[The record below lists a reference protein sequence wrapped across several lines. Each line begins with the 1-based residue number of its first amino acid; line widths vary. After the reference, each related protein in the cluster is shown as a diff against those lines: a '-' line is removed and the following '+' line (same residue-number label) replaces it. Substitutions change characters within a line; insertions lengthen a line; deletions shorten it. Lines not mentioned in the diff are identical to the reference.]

1 MNVQLRPELEK
12 FVEEKV
18 RRGQYASSTAVV
30 EAALARLMLDPQPQL
45 DEQTLA
51 AIEEGEAQADRG
63 EVRDWAELKAELL
76 GKYLG
81 K

>member
-18 RRGQYASSTAVV
+18 RTGQYASSAAVV
-30 EAALARLMLDPQPQL
+30 EAALARLMLDPQPEL

-51 AIEEGEAQADRG
+51 TLEEGEAQADHG
-63 EVRDWAELKAELL
+63 EVRDWMELKAELL
-76 GKYLG
+76 AKYLG